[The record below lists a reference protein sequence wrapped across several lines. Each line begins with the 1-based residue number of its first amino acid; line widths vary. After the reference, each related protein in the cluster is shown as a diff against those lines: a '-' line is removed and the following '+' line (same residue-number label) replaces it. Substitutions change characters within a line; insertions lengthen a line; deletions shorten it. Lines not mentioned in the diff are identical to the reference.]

1 MDPTAEALT
10 QEPGH
15 QWETGGASNQVDTG
29 DVGQVRTAVVKP
41 ADQRS
46 HRGQG
51 ALDERAAGLVQ
62 VDHGKDAGG

>member
-29 DVGQVRTAVVKP
+29 DVGQVRTAASSLPTSGAIV
-41 ADQRS
+41 ARERS
-46 HRGQG
+46 TSG
-51 ALDERAAGLVQ
+51 VQ
-62 VDHGKDAGG
+62 A